1 MEIYMDTNN
10 ETTVKKTKQKAEKP
24 LPTTSETIAEVEGQL
39 PASTKKIIKGAKQSA
54 ASSKKAAKGE
64 KQSPTPPKK
73 GTKGAKQA
81 PASPETVNDDKP
93 LPTPPETIAAEKP
106 SSDHGPVPFLKP
118 EGEDCKSITVTAE
131 TEKLGAVLGFVDEI
145 LESVE
150 CPIRTQ
156 MQIDVAVEELFV
168 NIARYAYKMRKG
180 KADISVWYDKDTGT
194 ICIEFRDK
202 GVPFDPQLRQDPDI
216 SLSAE
221 KRAIGGLGIF
231 MVKKSMDG
239 MHYRREGDR
248 NILTIWKKIKE
259 TIKNGHN

>member
-1 MEIYMDTNN
+1 METYMDTNN
-10 ETTVKKTKQKAEKP
+10 ETTVEKSKQKAEKP
-24 LPTTSETIAEVEGQL
+24 LPTMAEMIAEVEEKL
-39 PASTKKIIKGAKQSA
+39 PASTKKIINSAKQSA

-64 KQSPTPPKK
+64 KQPPAQPKK
-73 GTKGAKQA
+73 GTKGTKKA
-81 PASPETVNDDKP
+81 PASPETVTAEKP
-93 LPTPPETIAAEKP
+93 LPASAETAADKKNIH
-106 SSDHGPVPFLKP
+106 DHGPVPFLKP
-118 EGEDCKSITVTAE
+118 EGEDCKSITVTAD

-145 LESVE
+145 LESVD

-168 NIARYAYKMRKG
+168 NIARYAYQMRKG
-180 KADISVWYDKDTGT
+180 KADISVWYDKDDQT

-202 GVPFDPQLRQDPDI
+202 GVPFDPQLRKDPDI

-221 KRAIGGLGIF
+221 ERKVGGLGIF

-239 MHYRREGDR
+239 MHYRREDER

-259 TIKNGHN
+259 TLKNGNK